1 MKYLILIICVYIIIF
16 IIKTIGPV
24 VIVRTIRKI
33 KYKIKGKQTKNINK
47 TIEEKIDFGSEKEKL
62 PYRKKLLLTKNEW
75 SFYKSLKP
83 IADELQLTV
92 LSKIRVADLVEPI
105 PNRNQSEWQKYFNKI
120 NRKHVDFALAK
131 PENLQIMLLI
141 ELDDSTHDAD
151 QKQRDEFIE
160 ALYTQTG
167 YNFIRVRG
175 SGELKQKIENALNKE
190 KPETT
195 KEKQTEE
202 NVKPPIIIK
211 K

>member
-1 MKYLILIICVYIIIF
+1 MIYLIIVLTIYAIILT
-16 IIKTIGPV
+16 IKTY
-24 VIVRTIRKI
+24 TILK
-33 KYKIKGKQTKNINK
+33 KKNKQNQTESA
-47 TIEEKIDFGSEKEKL
+47 EEKIDFGSETEKL

-83 IADELQLTV
+83 IADELQFTV

-120 NRKHVDFALAK
+120 NKKHVDFALAK
-131 PENLQIMLLI
+131 PENLQIILLI

-190 KPETT
+190 KTETT

>member
-47 TIEEKIDFGSEKEKL
+47 TIEEKIDFGSETEKL

-75 SFYKSLKP
+75 GFYKSLKP

-105 PNRNQSEWQKYFNKI
+105 PNKNQSEWQTYFNKI
-120 NRKHVDFALAK
+120 NRKHIDFALAK

-160 ALYTQTG
+160 ALYKQTG

-175 SGELKQKIENALNKE
+175 TGELKEKIISELNKNKNTPE
-190 KPETT
+190 KPA
-195 KEKQTEE
+195 
-202 NVKPPIIIK
+202 
-211 K
+211 